1 MTATS
6 VMLKFMKYYQRL
18 LSHKINATDF
28 TNEEKFLILI
38 WRNDIRCI
46 KSPPYYAFP
55 NELNGPAKG
64 VFGCQLQSSLDKV
77 HLSNKKLPEREL
89 ILVNSSMM
97 LMLVGE
103 SSELWILYMWE
114 LFFWVNLATRKDQ

>member
-1 MTATS
+1 MTTTT
-6 VMLKFMKYYQRL
+6 VMLKFMKYYQTL
-18 LSHKINATDF
+18 LSQNVTDF
-28 TNEEKFLILI
+28 TSEEEFSILI

-77 HLSNKKLPEREL
+77 HLSNNKT
-89 ILVNSSMM
+89 
-97 LMLVGE
+97 
-103 SSELWILYMWE
+103 
-114 LFFWVNLATRKDQ
+114 A